1 MANSKSAKKR
11 IEINSRNRL
20 RNRNYKSSARTLIKV
35 VVKNFEAYKN
45 SKIPENKEKLQ
56 KSLNSV
62 YSLIDKGV
70 KKRVHH
76 KNAAA
81 RMKSKLITLVKGT
94 LTFEKKNVRD

>member
-1 MANSKSAKKR
+1 MANKKYAKKR

-20 RNRNYKSSARTLIKV
+20 RNRSYKSSSRTLIKV
-35 VVKNFEAYKN
+35 VIKNLESYKI
-45 SKIPENKEKLQ
+45 SKTSENKDNLQ

-70 KKRVHH
+70 KKRVYH

-81 RMKSKLITLVKGT
+81 RMKSKLVRLVKSN
-94 LTFEKKNVRD
+94 LHL

>member
-35 VVKNFEAYKN
+35 VVK
-45 SKIPENKEKLQ
+45 ILENKEKLQ

-94 LTFEKKNVRD
+94 LTFEKKNVRG

>member
-1 MANSKSAKKR
+1 MANNKSAKKR

-20 RNRNYKSSARTLIKV
+20 RNRSYKSSSRTLIKV
-35 VVKNFEAYKN
+35 VIKNLESYKT
-45 SKIPENKEKLQ
+45 SKTSENKDNLQ

-70 KKRVHH
+70 KKRVYH

-81 RMKSKLITLVKGT
+81 RMKSKLVKLVKGT
-94 LTFEKKNVRD
+94 LHS

>member
-1 MANSKSAKKR
+1 MANNKSAKKR

-20 RNRNYKSSARTLIKV
+20 RNRSYKSSSRTLIKV
-35 VVKNFEAYKN
+35 VIKNLESYKI
-45 SKIPENKEKLQ
+45 SKTSENKDNLQ

-70 KKRVHH
+70 KKRVYH

-81 RMKSKLITLVKGT
+81 RMKSKLVRLIKGN
-94 LTFEKKNVRD
+94 LHL